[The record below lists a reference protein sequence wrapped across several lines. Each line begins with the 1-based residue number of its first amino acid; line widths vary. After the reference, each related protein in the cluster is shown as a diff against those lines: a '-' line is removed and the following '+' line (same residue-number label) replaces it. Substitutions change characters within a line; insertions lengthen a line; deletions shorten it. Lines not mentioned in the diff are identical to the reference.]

1 MRFRTTLLLHGKSAT
16 GIEVPPEVVE
26 SFGAGKK
33 PPVRV
38 TINGHSYQSTV
49 APRGDVFLVGVSAAN
64 REAAGV
70 AAGDEID
77 VDIEHDASPRTV
89 EVPQDLREA
98 LDAAGVGERF
108 DALAYSHRKQHVLAV
123 QDAKTEA
130 TRQRRIAKAVEMLQA
145 G

>member
-1 MRFRTTLLLHGKSAT
+1 MTFRTTLLLHGKSAT

-26 SFGAGKK
+26 AMGAGKK

-38 TINGHSYQSTV
+38 TINGHSFQTTV

-64 REAAGV
+64 REAAGI
-70 AAGDEID
+70 AAGDEIE

-89 EVPQDLREA
+89 EVPADLRAA
-98 LDAAGVGERF
+98 LDEAGVGERF

-123 QDAKTEA
+123 EDAKTDA
-130 TRQRRIAKAVEMLQA
+130 TRQRRIAKCVAMLRE